1 MYSGTEM
8 KSFLLQIIL
17 SLFVA
22 VILDNLDLD
31 EDLKRL
37 KQVSAPHLLSDIN
50 TFMIR
55 LAPITPA
62 SCLPHHKVIV
72 MESIIPWAPLFAIMG
87 GL

>member
-37 KQVSAPHLLSDIN
+37 KQVSAPLS
-50 TFMIR
+50 
-55 LAPITPA
+55 
-62 SCLPHHKVIV
+62 V
-72 MESIIPWAPLFAIMG
+72 E
-87 GL
+87 